1 MRRALVLS
9 VLAITALL
17 PASAFGQTAPTRT
30 PIKHFITLM
39 QENHSFNNYFGTY
52 PGANG
57 FPAGVCMPRDPK
69 DPSQGCVRPFHIA
82 NEPVYDLSHSS
93 ETHREQFRNGRMD
106 GFIKALSDKSPK
118 PQLTM
123 GYYDRRDIPYYW
135 SVADN
140 YVLYD
145 RFFTS
150 AAGGSVWNH
159 MYWASATPGNPSSD
173 SVPLEGFKNL
183 PLIFDRLEEKG
194 VSWKF
199 YVQNYDPRITYRT
212 PSVGDRGSQIIWVPP
227 LDFAR
232 YIDDPDL
239 FSKIVDLDEY
249 YQDLEEG
256 TLPAVSF
263 IVPSGASEHPPGSIQ
278 AGERFVR
285 GMINALMQ
293 SEHWKESAF
302 MWTYDDWGGWYDHV
316 PPPRVDAYG
325 YGFRVPAL
333 LVSPYAREGH
343 IDSTTL
349 DFTSMLKF
357 IEDNWALEPLSTRDA
372 RAKSIASGF
381 DFSQAPRVPQLLGA
395 TFGQEE
401 TQTARRWVVYVAY
414 AFAIGVPIL
423 LFAAAH
429 YLTAASRR
437 RRRAADVAAAGA
449 RGGSR

>member
-1 MRRALVLS
+1 MRRTFLLLVLAA
-9 VLAITALL
+9 AIAPSSAL
-17 PASAFGQTAPTRT
+17 GQTTAT

-57 FPAGVCMPRDPK
+57 IPAGVCMPRDPK
-69 DPSQGCVRPFHIA
+69 DPSRGCVKPFHIGGR
-82 NEPVYDLSHSS
+82 PVYDLSHSS
-93 ETHREQFRNGRMD
+93 ETHRAQFRNGRMD
-106 GFIKALSDKSPK
+106 GFIKALADKL
-118 PQLTM
+118 PQPELTM

-135 SVADN
+135 SIADN
-140 YVLYD
+140 YVLFD

-159 MYWASATPGNPSSD
+159 MYWASATPGNPSAD

-183 PLIFDRLEEKG
+183 PLIFDRLEEKNI
-194 VSWKF
+194 SWKF

-212 PSVGDRGSQIIWVPP
+212 PTVGDRGSQIIWVPP

-232 YIDDPDL
+232 YIDNPDL
-239 FSKIVDLDEY
+239 FDNIVDLDDY
-249 YQDLEEG
+249 YTDLEAG

-278 AGERFVR
+278 AGERYVR
-285 GMINALMQ
+285 GLINALQQ
-293 SEHWKESAF
+293 SRYWKSSAF

-316 PPPRVDAYG
+316 APPRVDAYG

-333 LVSPYAREGH
+333 LVSPYARRGY

-357 IEDNWALEPLSTRDA
+357 IEDNWGLEPLSTRDA
-372 RAKSIASGF
+372 RAKSIVNGL

-395 TFGQEE
+395 SLGQEVP
-401 TQTARRWVVYVAY
+401 QTARRWVVYLAY
-414 AFAIGVPIL
+414 VFALAVPALI
-423 LFAAAH
+423 FAVAH
-429 YLTAASRR
+429 YLTVASRR
-437 RRRAADVAAAGA
+437 RRAEVAAAGT
-449 RGGSR
+449 RGGSK